1 MSAESE
7 GRTAAERYRKEHH
20 LGTQPLGDLIALID
34 QVDGIDVAI
43 IKSPADDA
51 HGLAVR
57 DPNTNTTMLIA
68 TITPNPMRL
77 RSTIA
82 HELAHHLFGDKTPEG
97 DNWQVRTHEESRADA
112 FARHLMLPLAALPD
126 VLDAPDPSRPVGESD
141 VSALVQRFAVSPQMA
156 VIQLRGARYIS
167 DQQKNEWMNLTAPR
181 LSTRYGWGNL
191 YAVWKADS
199 ESIRPPQ
206 RLLARSIDGYTQG
219 LVSIDTIARLED
231 TSTDDAE
238 SALVEAGLSAHIA
251 TAKPVDDIELPGRH
265 SRDALAAFDAEFGD
279 DA

>member
-1 MSAESE
+1 MSAESG
-7 GRTAAERYRKEHH
+7 GRTAAERYRHEHH
-20 LGTQPLGDLIALID
+20 LGTQPLGDLVALID
-34 QVDGIDVAI
+34 QVEGIDVAI

-51 HGLAVR
+51 HGLTVR
-57 DPNTNTTMLIA
+57 DPNTNTTMLFA
-68 TITPNPMRL
+68 TITPHPMRL

-82 HELAHHLFGDKTPEG
+82 HELAHHLFGDYTPVG
-97 DNWQVRTHEESRADA
+97 DNWQVRTREESRADA

-126 VLDAPDPSRPVGESD
+126 VLGAPDPSRTVGESD
-141 VSALVQRFAVSPQMA
+141 VSALVQRFAVSPQMV
-156 VIQLRGARYIS
+156 VIQLREARYIS
-167 DQQKNEWMNLTAPR
+167 DHQKNEWMNLTAPR
-181 LSTRYGWGNL
+181 LATQYGWSNL

-206 RLLARSIDGYTQG
+206 RLLARSIDGYTRG

-231 TSTDDAE
+231 TGTADTEA
-238 SALVEAGLSAHIA
+238 ALAEAGLHAHIA
-251 TAKPVDDIELPGRH
+251 TAKPVDVTEIPGRH